1 MNKRRIRI
9 GCASGF
15 WGDSAEAAP
24 QLLHG
29 AQLDYLVFDYLS
41 EVTMSILARA
51 RDKDASLGYARD
63 FVSPTMRSVLGDVAA
78 QGVKVIANAGGINPR
93 ACRDALA
100 AVAESLGLVLK
111 IAIVLGDDLLPQREQ
126 LRQGDVRESTTGEPL
141 PTEPLSINAYLG
153 AEPVRAALAAGADVV
168 ITGRCV
174 DSALVL
180 GPLMHEF
187 GWRATD
193 LDKLASGSLAGH
205 IIECGVQAVGGNF
218 TDWRMVDGWDDM
230 GYPIVDCAADG
241 SFIVTKPQ
249 GTGGLVTPLTVAEQI
264 VYEIGDPANYILPDV
279 VCDFTQVTLKDCGES
294 RVEVSGAIGKPATRE
309 YKVSCTYQDGFRST
323 AMFTMVGRD
332 ANKKIKRVGE
342 SILVRTRRLFAQRG
356 LGDYRRTS
364 LKSIG
369 AEDAYGANARHGAIA
384 SREQVLR
391 LDVHHDQAAALK
403 IFASEIAP
411 AGLAMGPGRCSL
423 VGGRPGVTPL
433 VRLYSF
439 LWPKDT
445 IPITVELGSQVIA
458 VAIPAGSPFHPGSAG
473 RPPVA
478 PDPTLDAGGDG
489 VEVTLETI
497 AVARSGDKGNNA
509 NIGVVARAPEFMAW
523 IKSQVT
529 AEAVRQYFAHFVHGP
544 VDRYEIPGFHA
555 LNYLLHDALDGGGVA
570 SLRNDPLGKCYAQ
583 MLLDLP
589 VRIPRSFLTHPAIG
603 QFAEPPIQ

>member
-1 MNKRRIRI
+1 MSDRRIRI
-9 GCASGF
+9 GGASGF

-29 AQLDYLVFDYLS
+29 AKLDYLVFDYLS

-51 RDKDASLGYARD
+51 REKDASLGYAKD
-63 FVSPTMRSVLGDVAA
+63 FVSPTMRSVLHDVAS

-93 ACRDALA
+93 ACREALEM
-100 AVAESLGLVLK
+100 VAKSLGLALN
-111 IAIVLGDDLLPQREQ
+111 IAIVLGDDLLPLQEQ
-126 LRQGDVRESTTGEPL
+126 LRKGGVRESTTGEPL
-141 PTEPLSINAYLG
+141 PAEPLSINAYLG
-153 AEPVRAALAAGADVV
+153 AEPIRAALAAGADVV

-187 GWRATD
+187 GWQAAD
-193 LDKLASGSLAGH
+193 LNQLSSGSLAGH

-218 TDWRMVDGWDDM
+218 TDWRMVDGWDNM

-241 SFIVTKPQ
+241 SFIVTKPH

-264 VYEIGDPANYILPDV
+264 VYELGDPASYILPDV
-279 VCDFTQVTLKDCGES
+279 VCDFTRVTLKDCGDS
-294 RVEVSGAIGKPATRE
+294 RVEVRGAIGRPAPQE
-309 YKVSCTYQDGFRST
+309 YKISCTYQDGFRST

-342 SILVRTRRLFAQRG
+342 SILARTRRLFAARG
-356 LGDYRRTS
+356 LSDYRRTS
-364 LKSIG
+364 LKSLG
-369 AEDAYGANARHGAIA
+369 AEDAYGANAQPGAIA

-391 LDVHHDQAAALK
+391 LDVHHNQAAALK

-445 IPITVELGSQVIA
+445 IPVTVEIGSQVIE
-458 VAIPAGSPFHPGSAG
+458 VTIPAGSPPYGGANSLPTE
-473 RPPVA
+473 RDPVM
-478 PDPTLDAGGDG
+478 DIGEDLIT
-489 VEVTLETI
+489 VSLEAI
-497 AVARSGDKGNNA
+497 AVARSGDKGNIA
-509 NIGVVARAPEFMAW
+509 NIGVVARAPEFMDW

-529 AEAVRQYFAHFVHGP
+529 TMAVSQYFAHFVHGT
-544 VDRYEIPGFHA
+544 VVRYEIPGFNA

-570 SLRNDPLGKCYAQ
+570 SLRNDPLGKCFAQ

-589 VRIPRSFLTHPAIG
+589 VHIPRSFLTHPALG
-603 QFAEPPIQ
+603 QFSVTSIQ